1 MQTVTLIDQP
11 ARRVAP
17 AESSLDAIET
27 KMSATTVPS
36 FRKVPTIDEHPAPLI
51 AALEEIE
58 FRRAA
63 LERLL
68 DDDLLWRCLV

>member
-1 MQTVTLIDQP
+1 MQTVTFIDQP
-11 ARRVAP
+11 ARLVVP

-27 KMSATTVPS
+27 ETSATRVPN
-36 FRKVPTIDEHPAPLI
+36 FRKIPTIDEHPAPLV

-58 FRRAA
+58 LRRAA